1 MSMFKKPVD
10 YRTDSKQVKKSDLL
24 GKAVKNGLREENGKV
39 TEVFTWKFIF
49 AIALLPLWLLWKLLD
64 FIHLLIFVIFGG
76 LLLYF
81 GASGLMKNAWT
92 ETALYFVI
100 GAILV
105 VAPVL
110 YWLDKK

>member
-1 MSMFKKPVD
+1 MTFFKKPVD

-49 AIALLPLWLLWKLLD
+49 AIALLPVWLLWKLLD

-76 LLLYF
+76 LSLYF
-81 GASGLMKNAWT
+81 GAT
-92 ETALYFVI
+92 RI
-100 GAILV
+100 
-105 VAPVL
+105 
-110 YWLDKK
+110 